1 MFLHCHSHCVPCGE
15 KTATEL
21 ETHQPCSL
29 LHVFTLKHLI
39 GNCTGNTNT
48 WHCMLLLCQ
57 TVTKLLGARTQ
68 YQKET
73 QYGGLGQNS
82 CTACIFTAKLYNCVT
97 SCARTQKKETHG
109 SENSFLLVI
118 FLCLLIRF
126 IIKIRTMQHTQAR
139 MTHKAQGHDGQRINP
154 ICIDQQ
160 SLLETSKIP
169 WKSVAMYIWRQ
180 S

>member
-1 MFLHCHSHCVPCGE
+1 MFLHWN
-15 KTATEL
+15 TEL
-21 ETHQPCSL
+21 A
-29 LHVFTLKHLI
+29 
-39 GNCTGNTNT
+39 
-48 WHCMLLLCQ
+48 
-57 TVTKLLGARTQ
+57 TVL
-68 YQKET
+68 ET
-73 QYGGLGQNS
+73 QTHGTACFYSAKRSLNYLVPEHNIRRKRNLVVWDKTW
-82 CTACIFTAKLYNCVT
+82 CTVCIFTAKLYNCVT